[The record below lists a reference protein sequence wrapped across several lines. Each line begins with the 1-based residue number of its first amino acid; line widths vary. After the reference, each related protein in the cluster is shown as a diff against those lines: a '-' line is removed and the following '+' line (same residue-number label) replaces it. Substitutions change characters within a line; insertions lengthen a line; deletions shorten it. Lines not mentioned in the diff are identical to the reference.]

1 MARVRLYL
9 DEDVDLALA
18 LALRA
23 RKIDAVSALELGR
36 RQMDDANHLAYAVT
50 QQRAILTHNRDDFLR
65 LAVGY
70 FTETRDHFG
79 IVIAP
84 QYPLGEM
91 LRRVLH
97 LVATE
102 TQEGLF
108 GQVRWLQAYKP
119 DRALDSG

>member
-9 DEDVDLALA
+9 DEDVDPALA

-36 RQMDDANHLAYAVT
+36 RQMDDVDHLAYAIS
-50 QQRAILTHNRDDFLR
+50 QQRTILTHNRDDFVQ
-65 LAVGY
+65 LAVDY
-70 FTETRDHFG
+70 FSEGQEHFG
-79 IVIAP
+79 IIIAP
-84 QYPLGEM
+84 QYPFSEM
-91 LRRVLH
+91 LRRVLY
-97 LVATE
+97 LIATE

-119 DRALDSG
+119 E